1 MGRNA
6 KTVECIV
13 KIKARLQYFEGAPS
27 EWWEW
32 NRGLLYR
39 RSAQNKTL
47 PDAWI
52 PSGSMDVWDFL
63 DRMGEFN
70 KAGALLNIIATYDT

>member
-1 MGRNA
+1 MDKGR
-6 KTVECIV
+6 KITT

-27 EWWEW
+27 EWWVWED
-32 NRGLLYR
+32 GLLYR
-39 RSAQNKTL
+39 RSSINRSL

-52 PSGSMDVWDFL
+52 PSGSMDGCVFL

-70 KAGALLNIIATYDT
+70 RAGALLGIIVTYKGC